1 MSTRNSSALNRNS
14 GFDDDEAE
22 AELII
27 LISYPLISYPF
38 GILGSK
44 YNRIFSESCQ

>member
-1 MSTRNSSALNRNS
+1 MSTRNSSARNRNS
-14 GFDDDEAE
+14 GFHDDEAE

-27 LISYPLISYPF
+27 LISYPF

-44 YNRIFSESCQ
+44 YNRIFSGSCQ